1 MSRIQFLFV
10 FLLFSLIACNA
21 LSGASSTQKALVTEG
36 IMPAWTSTPAP
47 TKTITPSSTPTATHT
62 PTNTPDLMETALQA
76 TETGAVLN
84 LVQLQEQALLV
95 CQGQGAPEADE
106 YSASLNE
113 ANPFVFCLPSANP
126 AMCEMPSQ
134 VFGAINPDISKLDPK
149 DIRELQ
155 LVICMDSKESV
166 VQTCTYRLGTNSAP
180 IQARRVQMTYHYT
193 VFSARAGSKVATV
206 SLTGGFPPPCPDT
219 VTVFNNVAPIFGGA
233 FPAVADIYKK
243 LYRYFHLPIE

>member
-1 MSRIQFLFV
+1 MPWKQFPIV
-10 FLLFSLIACNA
+10 FLLFLTACN
-21 LSGASSTQKALVTEG
+21 ASSTQTGLVAEAMKPT
-36 IMPAWTSTPAP
+36 WTLTPEP
-47 TKTITPSSTPTATHT
+47 TMTITPSLTPTASQT
-62 PTNTPDLMETALQA
+62 PTSTPNLKQTALRV
-76 TETGAVLN
+76 TETGAVLE
-84 LVQLQEQALLV
+84 LAQLQEQALLV

-193 VFSARAGSKVATV
+193 VFSARDGTKVATV

-233 FPAVADIYKK
+233 FPALAEEYKK
-243 LYRYFHLPIE
+243 LNRYFHLPIE

>member
-1 MSRIQFLFV
+1 MPWKQFPIV
-10 FLLFSLIACNA
+10 FLLFLTACN
-21 LSGASSTQKALVTEG
+21 ASSTQTGLVAEAMKPT
-36 IMPAWTSTPAP
+36 WTLTPEP
-47 TKTITPSSTPTATHT
+47 TMTITPSLTPTASQT
-62 PTNTPDLMETALQA
+62 PTSTPNLKQTALRV
-76 TETGAVLN
+76 TETGAVLE
-84 LVQLQEQALLV
+84 LAQLQEQALLV

-233 FPAVADIYKK
+233 FPAVAEEYKK
-243 LYRYFHLPIE
+243 LNRYFHLPIE